1 MSLPSL
7 LMRPLRAR
15 EAGAFVGLFAL
26 VVALSLVQPRFLRTE
41 NILNVL
47 TQMFPISV
55 AAIGMTF
62 VIVAAGIDLSVG
74 GILALAGCLS
84 SGLVI
89 YHGLHPILG
98 LFAAVFFGALLG
110 LVNGALV
117 VYLALPPFIATLGM
131 MGISRG
137 LAFVYTNGQTIF
149 PLPAEYRF
157 IGIGKIA
164 GIPFPIFI
172 MFALYAL
179 AHLVLSRTRV
189 GRACYA
195 IGGNR
200 TAAALSGIRIG
211 RFNLLFYIL
220 SGSFCA
226 LSGTM
231 LISRNNA
238 ATADLAEGFEL
249 DVIAAV
255 VIGGTSLMGGEGH
268 VIGTFLGALIM
279 AIVRNGLNLLLVSSN
294 WQRVVIG
301 VIILIAVTLDVL
313 RKQGWPWKRGLE

>member
-1 MSLPSL
+1 
-7 LMRPLRAR
+7 
-15 EAGAFVGLFAL
+15 V
-26 VVALSLVQPRFLRTE
+26 LSIVQPRFLRTE

-62 VIVAAGIDLSVG
+62 VIIAAGIDLSVG
-74 GILALAGCLS
+74 GMLALTGCLS
-84 SGLVI
+84 AGLVI
-89 YHGLHPILG
+89 YQGLHPVLG
-98 LFAAVFFGALLG
+98 LFAAVLIGALLG
-110 LVNGALV
+110 LANGALV
-117 VYLALPPFIATLGM
+117 VGLALPPFIATLGM

-149 PLPAEYRF
+149 PLPEAYRF
-157 IGIGKIA
+157 IGIGRIG

-172 MFALYAL
+172 MFALYAVG
-179 AHLVLSRTRV
+179 HLLLSRTRV
-189 GRACYA
+189 GRVCYA

-200 TAAALSGIRIG
+200 TAAVLSGIHVG
-211 RFNLLFYIL
+211 RFNLLFYVL
-220 SGSFCA
+220 SGSLSA

-279 AIVRNGLNLLLVSSN
+279 AVVRNGLNLLLVSSN

-301 VIILIAVTLDVL
+301 LIILIAVTLDVL
-313 RKQGWPWKRGLE
+313 RKHGWPWRRRLE